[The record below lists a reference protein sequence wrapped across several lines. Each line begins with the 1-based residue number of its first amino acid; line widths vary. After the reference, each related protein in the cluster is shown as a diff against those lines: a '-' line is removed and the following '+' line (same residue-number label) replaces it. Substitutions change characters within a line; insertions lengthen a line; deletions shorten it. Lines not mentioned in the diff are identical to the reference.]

1 MGSCLAQP
9 QHLDRRKTMNKEII
23 LASMVASFKEAN
35 VGLAI
40 QNGMIEKEARE
51 SIELMSSSIE
61 KCMEKVLDNLI
72 ENFSDIIK

>member
-1 MGSCLAQP
+1 MDFCLAQP
-9 QHLDRRKTMNKEII
+9 QHLDRRIIMNKDLL

-72 ENFSDIIK
+72 ENFSGIIK

>member
-1 MGSCLAQP
+1 
-9 QHLDRRKTMNKEII
+9 
-23 LASMVASFKEAN
+23 MVASFKEAN

>member
-1 MGSCLAQP
+1 
-9 QHLDRRKTMNKEII
+9 MNKEII

>member
-1 MGSCLAQP
+1 
-9 QHLDRRKTMNKEII
+9 MNKEII

-51 SIELMSSSIE
+51 SIEFMSSSIE